1 VKTLQKSKK
10 EDITM
15 YPDSNDAFLLILYL
29 LYYLFA
35 MAYGAFSYIGMG
47 LGGFRMARKIG
58 MTAPWMFW
66 IPMANAYAM
75 GNLADQ
81 QASLCDGRSTTYR
94 KKMLTWNIV
103 IICAALLLVIAF
115 AVFMIAA
122 AANGMLDA
130 NGDLVTLDGFD
141 PDALIGPALFFLAT
155 FLVFLV
161 LYIICLVVY
170 YKVLYR
176 IFKLYAPDGAVGLL
190 ILSIFV
196 NVAIP
201 AVFLILSG
209 KEPALP
215 MPAEGEGEYDGEN
228 GYYSL

>member
-1 VKTLQKSKK
+1 
-10 EDITM
+10 M
-15 YPDSNDAFLLILYL
+15 YPDSNDTLILILYL

-35 MAYGAFSYIGMG
+35 MASGAFSYIGMG

-58 MTAPWMFW
+58 MTNPWMFW
-66 IPMANAYAM
+66 IPLANAYAM

-81 QASLCDGRSTTYR
+81 QASLCEGRSTAFR
-94 KKMLTWNIV
+94 KKMLAWNIV
-103 IICAALLLVIAF
+103 IICAALLFVIAM
-115 AVFMIAA
+115 VPILLVVSVHGTM
-122 AANGMLDA
+122 GQDGTVTVPEKYME
-130 NGDLVTLDGFD
+130 DL
-141 PDALIGPALFFLAT
+141 AGPALFFL
-155 FLVFLV
+155 FSLLV
-161 LYIICLVVY
+161 LLVLSVIYLVVY

-196 NVAIP
+196 NAAIP

-215 MPAEGEGEYDGEN
+215 MPAEGEGESDGGN

>member
-1 VKTLQKSKK
+1 
-10 EDITM
+10 M
-15 YPDSNDAFLLILYL
+15 YPDSNDALLLILYL

-58 MTAPWMFW
+58 MTNPWMFW

-94 KKMLTWNIV
+94 KKMLAWNIV
-103 IICAALLLVIAF
+103 IICAALLLVIAM
-115 AVFMIAA
+115 VPILLVVSVHGTM
-122 AANGMLDA
+122 GQDGTVTVPEKYME
-130 NGDLVTLDGFD
+130 DL
-141 PDALIGPALFFLAT
+141 AGPALFFLFSLLA
-155 FLVFLV
+155 FLV
-161 LYIICLVVY
+161 LSVFYLVVY

-215 MPAEGEGEYDGEN
+215 MPTRGEGESDGGN

>member
-1 VKTLQKSKK
+1 
-10 EDITM
+10 M
-15 YPDSNDAFLLILYL
+15 YPETNDAILLIFYL
-29 LYYLFA
+29 LYSLFV
-35 MAYGAFSYIGMG
+35 MAYGAYAYIGMG

-58 MTAPWMFW
+58 MTNPWMFW
-66 IPMANAYAM
+66 IPMANVYAM

-81 QASLCDGRSTTYR
+81 QTALCEGRSTAFR
-94 KKMLTWNIV
+94 KKMLAWNIV
-103 IICAALLLVIAF
+103 IICAAVLWVIAF

-141 PDALIGPALFFLAT
+141 PDALIGPALFFLFS
-155 FLVFLV
+155 FLAFLV
-161 LYIICLVVY
+161 LSVIYLVVY

-190 ILSIFV
+190 LLSIFV
-196 NVAIP
+196 NIAVPAI
-201 AVFLILSG
+201 FLILSG

-215 MPAEGEGEYDGEN
+215 MPTRGEGESDGGN

>member
-1 VKTLQKSKK
+1 
-10 EDITM
+10 M
-15 YPDSNDAFLLILYL
+15 YPETNDAILLIFYMLYS
-29 LYYLFA
+29 LFV
-35 MAYGAFSYIGMG
+35 MAYGAYAYIGMG

-58 MTAPWMFW
+58 MTNPWMFW

-94 KKMLTWNIV
+94 KKMLAWNIV
-103 IICAALLLVIAF
+103 IICAALFFVIAMVPILVV
-115 AVFMIAA
+115 ATVHGTMDE
-122 AANGMLDA
+122 NGTVTIPEAYM
-130 NGDLVTLDGFD
+130 NDLV
-141 PDALIGPALFFLAT
+141 GPSLFFL
-155 FLVFLV
+155 FSLLV
-161 LYIICLVVY
+161 LLVLSVIYLVVY

-196 NVAIP
+196 NAAIP

-215 MPAEGEGEYDGEN
+215 MPARGEGESDGGN

>member
-1 VKTLQKSKK
+1 
-10 EDITM
+10 M
-15 YPDSNDAFLLILYL
+15 YPETNDAILLIFYMLYS
-29 LYYLFA
+29 LFV
-35 MAYGAFSYIGMG
+35 MAYGAYAYIGMG

-58 MTAPWMFW
+58 MTNPWMFW
-66 IPMANAYAM
+66 IPMANVYAM

-81 QASLCDGRSTTYR
+81 QAALCEGRSTAFR
-94 KKMLTWNIV
+94 KKMLAWNIV
-103 IICAALLLVIAF
+103 IICAALLFVIA
-115 AVFMIAA
+115 MIPILVVATVHGTMDE
-122 AANGMLDA
+122 NGTVTIPEAYME
-130 NGDLVTLDGFD
+130 DLV
-141 PDALIGPALFFLAT
+141 GPSLFFL
-155 FLVFLV
+155 FSLLV
-161 LYIICLVVY
+161 LLVLSVIYLVVY

-196 NVAIP
+196 NAAIP

-215 MPAEGEGEYDGEN
+215 MPARGEGESDGGN

>member
-1 VKTLQKSKK
+1 
-10 EDITM
+10 M
-15 YPDSNDAFLLILYL
+15 YPDSNDALILILYL

-58 MTAPWMFW
+58 MTNPWMFW
-66 IPMANAYAM
+66 IPLANAYAM

-81 QASLCDGRSTTYR
+81 QASLCDGRSTAFR
-94 KKMLTWNIV
+94 KKMLAWNIV
-103 IICAALLLVIAF
+103 IICAALLLVIAM
-115 AVFMIAA
+115 VPILLVVSVHGTM
-122 AANGMLDA
+122 GQDGTVTVPEKYME
-130 NGDLVTLDGFD
+130 DLV
-141 PDALIGPALFFLAT
+141 GPALFFL
-155 FLVFLV
+155 FSILV
-161 LYIICLVVY
+161 LLVLSVIYLVVY

-196 NVAIP
+196 NAAIP

-215 MPAEGEGEYDGEN
+215 MPAEGEGEHDSGN

>member
-1 VKTLQKSKK
+1 
-10 EDITM
+10 M
-15 YPDSNDAFLLILYL
+15 YPDSNDALILILYL

-47 LGGFRMARKIG
+47 LGGFRMARKVG
-58 MTAPWMFW
+58 MNNPWMFW
-66 IPMANAYAM
+66 IPLANAYAM

-81 QASLCDGRSTTYR
+81 QASLCDGRSTTFR
-94 KKMLTWNIV
+94 KKMLAWNIV
-103 IICAALLLVIAF
+103 IICAALLFVIAM
-115 AVFMIAA
+115 VPILLVVSVHGTM
-122 AANGMLDA
+122 GQDGTVTVPEKYME
-130 NGDLVTLDGFD
+130 DL
-141 PDALIGPALFFLAT
+141 AGPALFFLFS
-155 FLVFLV
+155 FLAFLV
-161 LYIICLVVY
+161 LSVIYLVVY

-190 ILSIFV
+190 ILSIFI
-196 NVAIP
+196 NAAIP

>member
-1 VKTLQKSKK
+1 
-10 EDITM
+10 M
-15 YPDSNDAFLLILYL
+15 YPDSNDALILILYL

-35 MAYGAFSYIGMG
+35 MAYGAYSYIGMG

-58 MTAPWMFW
+58 MTNPWMFW
-66 IPMANAYAM
+66 IPLANAYAM

-81 QASLCDGRSTTYR
+81 QASLCDGRSTTFR
-94 KKMLTWNIV
+94 KKMLAWNIV
-103 IICAALLLVIAF
+103 IICAALLFVIAM
-115 AVFMIAA
+115 VPILLVVSVHGTMGQDGTVTIPEKY
-122 AANGMLDA
+122 ME
-130 NGDLVTLDGFD
+130 DL
-141 PDALIGPALFFLAT
+141 AGPALFFL
-155 FLVFLV
+155 FSLLV
-161 LYIICLVVY
+161 LLVLSVFYLVVY

-176 IFKLYAPDGAVGLL
+176 IFRLYAPDGAVGLL

-215 MPAEGEGEYDGEN
+215 MPAEDEGEHDSGN

>member
-1 VKTLQKSKK
+1 MYSS
-10 EDITM
+10 EDAVFAVI
-15 YPDSNDAFLLILYL
+15 FLIVYFFFL
-29 LYYLFA
+29 
-35 MAYGAFSYIGMG
+35 AYCVLAYIGVS
-47 LGGFRMARKIG
+47 LGGFRMGRKAW
-58 MTAPWMFW
+58 MSNPWMFW
-66 IPMANAYAM
+66 IPCANVYAM

-81 QASLCDGRSTTYR
+81 QASLCDGRSTTFR
-94 KKMLTWNIV
+94 KKMLAWNIV

-141 PDALIGPALFFLAT
+141 PDALIGPALFFLFS
-155 FLVFLV
+155 FLAFLV
-161 LYIICLVVY
+161 LSVIYLVVY

>member
-1 VKTLQKSKK
+1 
-10 EDITM
+10 M
-15 YPDSNDAFLLILYL
+15 YPETNDAILLIFYL
-29 LYYLFA
+29 LYSLFV
-35 MAYGAFSYIGMG
+35 MAYGAYAYIGMG

-58 MTAPWMFW
+58 MTNPWMFW
-66 IPMANAYAM
+66 IPMANVYAM

-81 QASLCDGRSTTYR
+81 QAALCEGRSTAFR
-94 KKMLTWNIV
+94 KKMLAWNIV
-103 IICAALLLVIAF
+103 IICAALFFVIAMVPILVV
-115 AVFMIAA
+115 ATVHGTMDE
-122 AANGMLDA
+122 NGTVTIPEAYME
-130 NGDLVTLDGFD
+130 DLV
-141 PDALIGPALFFLAT
+141 GPSLFFL
-155 FLVFLV
+155 FSLLV
-161 LYIICLVVY
+161 LLVLSVIYLVVY

-196 NVAIP
+196 NAAIP

-215 MPAEGEGEYDGEN
+215 MPARGEGESDGGN

>member
-1 VKTLQKSKK
+1 
-10 EDITM
+10 M
-15 YPDSNDAFLLILYL
+15 YPETNDAILLIFYL

-58 MTAPWMFW
+58 MTNPWMFW

-94 KKMLTWNIV
+94 KKMLAWNIV
-103 IICAALLLVIAF
+103 IICAALLLVIAM
-115 AVFMIAA
+115 VPILLVVSVHGTM
-122 AANGMLDA
+122 GQDGTVTVPEKYME
-130 NGDLVTLDGFD
+130 DL
-141 PDALIGPALFFLAT
+141 AGPALFFLFSLLA
-155 FLVFLV
+155 FLV
-161 LYIICLVVY
+161 LSVFYLVVY

-215 MPAEGEGEYDGEN
+215 MPARGEGESDGGN
-228 GYYSL
+228 GYYTL

>member
-1 VKTLQKSKK
+1 
-10 EDITM
+10 M
-15 YPDSNDAFLLILYL
+15 YPETNDAILLIFYMLYS
-29 LYYLFA
+29 LFV
-35 MAYGAFSYIGMG
+35 MAYGAYAYIGMG

-58 MTAPWMFW
+58 MTNPWMFW
-66 IPMANAYAM
+66 IPMANVYAM

-81 QASLCDGRSTTYR
+81 QAALCEGRSTAFR
-94 KKMLTWNIV
+94 KKMLAWNIV
-103 IICAALLLVIAF
+103 IICAALFFVIAMVPILVV
-115 AVFMIAA
+115 ATVHGTMDE
-122 AANGMLDA
+122 NGTVTIPEAYME
-130 NGDLVTLDGFD
+130 DLV
-141 PDALIGPALFFLAT
+141 GPSLFFL
-155 FLVFLV
+155 FSLLV
-161 LYIICLVVY
+161 LLVLSVIYLVVY

-196 NVAIP
+196 NAAIP

-215 MPAEGEGEYDGEN
+215 MPARGEGESDGGN

>member
-1 VKTLQKSKK
+1 
-10 EDITM
+10 M
-15 YPDSNDAFLLILYL
+15 YPDSNDALILILYL

-35 MAYGAFSYIGMG
+35 LAYGAYSYIGMG

-58 MTAPWMFW
+58 MTNPWMFW
-66 IPMANAYAM
+66 IPLANAYAM

-81 QASLCDGRSTTYR
+81 QASLCDGRSTTFR
-94 KKMLTWNIV
+94 KKMLAWNIV
-103 IICAALLLVIAF
+103 IICAVLLFVIAMVPILLV
-115 AVFMIAA
+115 VSVHGTM
-122 AANGMLDA
+122 GQDGTVTVPEKYME
-130 NGDLVTLDGFD
+130 DL
-141 PDALIGPALFFLAT
+141 AGPALFFLFS
-155 FLVFLV
+155 FLAFLV
-161 LYIICLVVY
+161 LSVIYLVVY

-196 NVAIP
+196 NVAVP
-201 AVFLILSG
+201 AIFLILSG

-228 GYYSL
+228 GYYTL

>member
-1 VKTLQKSKK
+1 
-10 EDITM
+10 M
-15 YPDSNDAFLLILYL
+15 YPDSNDALILILYL

-35 MAYGAFSYIGMG
+35 MAYGAYSYLGMG

-58 MTAPWMFW
+58 MTNPWMFW
-66 IPMANAYAM
+66 IPMANVYAM

-81 QASLCDGRSTTYR
+81 QAALCEGRSTAFR
-94 KKMLTWNIV
+94 KKMLAWNIV
-103 IICAALLLVIAF
+103 IICAALLFVIA
-115 AVFMIAA
+115 MIPILVVATVYGTMDE
-122 AANGMLDA
+122 NGTVTIPEAYME
-130 NGDLVTLDGFD
+130 DLV
-141 PDALIGPALFFLAT
+141 GPSLFFL
-155 FLVFLV
+155 FSLLV
-161 LYIICLVVY
+161 LLVISVIYLVVY

-176 IFKLYAPDGAVGLL
+176 IYKLYAPDGAVGLL

-196 NVAIP
+196 NAAIP

-215 MPAEGEGEYDGEN
+215 MPARGEGESDGGN

>member
-1 VKTLQKSKK
+1 
-10 EDITM
+10 M
-15 YPDSNDAFLLILYL
+15 YPETNDAILLIFYL
-29 LYYLFA
+29 LYSLFV
-35 MAYGAFSYIGMG
+35 MAYGAYAYIGMG

-58 MTAPWMFW
+58 MTNPWMFW
-66 IPMANAYAM
+66 IPMANVYAM

-81 QASLCDGRSTTYR
+81 QAALCEGRSTAFR
-94 KKMLTWNIV
+94 KKMLAWNIV
-103 IICAALLLVIAF
+103 IICAALFFVIAMVPILVV
-115 AVFMIAA
+115 ATVHGTMDE
-122 AANGMLDA
+122 NGTVTIPEAYM
-130 NGDLVTLDGFD
+130 NDLV
-141 PDALIGPALFFLAT
+141 GPSLFFL
-155 FLVFLV
+155 FSLLV
-161 LYIICLVVY
+161 LLVLSVIYLVVY

-196 NVAIP
+196 NAAIP

-215 MPAEGEGEYDGEN
+215 MPARGEGESDGGN

>member
-1 VKTLQKSKK
+1 
-10 EDITM
+10 M
-15 YPDSNDAFLLILYL
+15 YPETNDAILLIFYMLYS
-29 LYYLFA
+29 LFV
-35 MAYGAFSYIGMG
+35 MAYGAYAYIGMG

-58 MTAPWMFW
+58 MTNPWMFW
-66 IPMANAYAM
+66 IPMANVYAM

-81 QASLCDGRSTTYR
+81 QAALCEGRSTAFR
-94 KKMLTWNIV
+94 KKMLAWNLV
-103 IICAALLLVIAF
+103 IICAVMLFVIA
-115 AVFMIAA
+115 MIPILVVATVHGTMDE
-122 AANGMLDA
+122 NGTVTIPEAYM
-130 NGDLVTLDGFD
+130 NDLV
-141 PDALIGPALFFLAT
+141 GPSLFFL
-155 FLVFLV
+155 FSLLV
-161 LYIICLVVY
+161 LLVLSVIYLVVY

-196 NVAIP
+196 NAAIP

-215 MPAEGEGEYDGEN
+215 MPARGEGESDGGN

>member
-1 VKTLQKSKK
+1 MTDLTNETL
-10 EDITM
+10 
-15 YPDSNDAFLLILYL
+15 FWILYL
-29 LYYLFA
+29 IFYCLVMVYA
-35 MAYGAFSYIGMG
+35 AYAYVFVS
-47 LGGFRMARKIG
+47 LGGQRMARKVG
-58 MTAPWMFW
+58 MSNPWMFW
-66 IPMANAYAM
+66 IPCANVYAM
-75 GNLADQ
+75 GNLADT
-81 QASLCDGRSTTYR
+81 QATLCEGKNTTYR
-94 KKMLTWNIV
+94 KKMLTWTIV
-103 IICAALLLVIAF
+103 VACIAIVWAIAF
-115 AVFMIAA
+115 SVFIVVA

-141 PDALIGPALFFLAT
+141 PDALIGPALFFL
-155 FLVFLV
+155 FSFLV
-161 LYIICLVVY
+161 LLVLSVIYLVVY

-196 NVAIP
+196 NVAVP

>member
-1 VKTLQKSKK
+1 
-10 EDITM
+10 M
-15 YPDSNDAFLLILYL
+15 YPDSNDALILILYL

-58 MTAPWMFW
+58 MTNPWMFW
-66 IPMANAYAM
+66 IPLANVYAM

-81 QASLCDGRSTTYR
+81 QASLCDGRSTTFR
-94 KKMLTWNIV
+94 KKMLAWNIV
-103 IICAALLLVIAF
+103 IICAALLFVIAM
-115 AVFMIAA
+115 VPILLVVSVHGTM
-122 AANGMLDA
+122 GQDGTVTVPEKYME
-130 NGDLVTLDGFD
+130 DL
-141 PDALIGPALFFLAT
+141 AGPALFFL
-155 FLVFLV
+155 FSLLV
-161 LYIICLVVY
+161 LLVLSVIYLVVY

-196 NVAIP
+196 NIAVP

>member
-1 VKTLQKSKK
+1 
-10 EDITM
+10 M
-15 YPDSNDAFLLILYL
+15 YPDSNDTLLLILYL

-35 MAYGAFSYIGMG
+35 MAYGTYSYIGMG

-58 MTAPWMFW
+58 MTNPWMFW
-66 IPMANAYAM
+66 IPLANAYAM

-94 KKMLTWNIV
+94 KKMLAWNIV
-103 IICAALLLVIAF
+103 IICAALLFVIAM
-115 AVFMIAA
+115 VPILLVVSVHGTM
-122 AANGMLDA
+122 GQDGTVTVPEKYME
-130 NGDLVTLDGFD
+130 DL
-141 PDALIGPALFFLAT
+141 AGPALFFL
-155 FLVFLV
+155 FSLLV
-161 LYIICLVVY
+161 LLVLSVIYLVVY

-196 NVAIP
+196 NAAIP